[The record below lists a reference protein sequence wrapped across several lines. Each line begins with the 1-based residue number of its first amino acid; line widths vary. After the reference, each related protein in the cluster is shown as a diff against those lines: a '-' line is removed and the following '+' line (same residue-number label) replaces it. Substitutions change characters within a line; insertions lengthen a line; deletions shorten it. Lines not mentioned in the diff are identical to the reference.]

1 MYIKNINF
9 NYLMELSLR
18 EIKIFS
24 RINMINQNF
33 LKLTNWTKKLY
44 NWKKL
49 IGIKKYMVIL

>member
-33 LKLTNWTKKLY
+33 LKLTN
-44 NWKKL
+44 
-49 IGIKKYMVIL
+49 